1 MKKVLALILA
11 VVMIAAMASLAA
23 CSVSVTTDEAA
34 DDAADAADASG
45 TTYIIYSDNAFAPFE
60 YLDEESGAYV
70 GVDMDIMAAV
80 AADQGISYE
89 MHNEGFDA
97 SMGAV
102 QSGQADAMIAGMTIT
117 DERRETFDFSEAYFE
132 DGVVIVVKPGSDIT
146 SLEDLK
152 GKTVACKT
160 STVGGEYGESIKDEY
175 DFEISYF
182 EGSDTMYQAVVTG
195 SADACIE
202 DFSVI
207 GWAIES
213 EGVELSV
220 ITEPTNV
227 KGYGFAVKKG
237 ENAELLEK
245 FDTGLSNIK
254 ASGEYDKILAKYG
267 Y

>member
-1 MKKVLALILA
+1 MKKLLAIILA
-11 VVMIAAMASLAA
+11 VAML
-23 CSVSVTTDEAA
+23 VSVALLPGCSGNKDSGNT
-34 DDAADAADASG
+34 ADAG
-45 TTYIIYSDNAFAPFE
+45 KKYVIYSDNAFAPFE
-60 YLDEESGAYV
+60 FLDKKTDKYI

-80 AADQGISYE
+80 AKDQGFEYE

-117 DERRETFDFSEAYFE
+117 DERKKTFDFSQAYFE
-132 DGVVIVVKPGSDIT
+132 DGQVLVAKPGSKVET
-146 SLEDLK
+146 FKDLK
-152 GKTVACKT
+152 GKKVACKT
-160 STVGGEYGESIKDEY
+160 STVSGEYAESIKKKY
-175 DFEISYF
+175 GFEITYF

-213 EGVELSV
+213 ENVKLK
-220 ITEPTNV
+220 ILTKPLNV

-237 ENAELLEK
+237 SNSELLKK
-245 FDTGLSNIK
+245 FDAGLKNIK
-254 ASGEYDKILAKYG
+254 KSGEYDEILKKYG